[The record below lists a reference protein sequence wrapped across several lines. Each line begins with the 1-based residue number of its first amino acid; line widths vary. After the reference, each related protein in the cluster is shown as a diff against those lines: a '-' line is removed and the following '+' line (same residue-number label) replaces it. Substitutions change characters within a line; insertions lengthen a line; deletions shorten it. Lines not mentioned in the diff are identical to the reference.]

1 MSGRGC
7 TCHLLSHQ
15 SCDFK
20 FKSLFSDCALLIYK
34 GNISCQDVCSYSAKR
49 QVEPRPSCVM
59 WIDVR
64 ACVNSFSLFFFWV
77 YYQTRH
83 CFHSSVNRAPL
94 WGQRFH
100 LHFLPRY
107 KEKYHFILW
116 NLSLM
121 LSIIWETSSIS
132 YFFCSPNPSAHPNR
146 SMRTASRTVRTTAG
160 GPSSVVQV
168 QRCQALQRPP
178 PMSPHGPLPRSCH
191 PTVAVA

>member
-20 FKSLFSDCALLIYK
+20 FKSLCSDCALLIYK
-34 GNISCQDVCSYSAKR
+34 GNISCQDVCSYSVKI

-59 WIDVR
+59 WLDERVWIVFLY
-64 ACVNSFSLFFFWV
+64 AFFLSKWSNPPLFSFFSKSSTIMRPKVPPPLPPKV
-77 YYQTRH
+77 QRKISV
-83 CFHSSVNRAPL
+83 HS
-94 WGQRFH
+94 
-100 LHFLPRY
+100 
-107 KEKYHFILW
+107 W
-116 NLSLM
+116 NLSLV
-121 LSIIWETSSIS
+121 LSTIWETSSIS

-146 SMRTASRTVRTTAG
+146 SMRTASRTVRTTVG
-160 GPSSVVQV
+160 EPSSVVQV

-178 PMSPHGPLPRSCH
+178 LTSPRGPLPRSCH